1 VRRASAEMK
10 RRTALVI
17 TELRIE
23 DCGF

>member
-1 VRRASAEMK
+1 VESASAEMK